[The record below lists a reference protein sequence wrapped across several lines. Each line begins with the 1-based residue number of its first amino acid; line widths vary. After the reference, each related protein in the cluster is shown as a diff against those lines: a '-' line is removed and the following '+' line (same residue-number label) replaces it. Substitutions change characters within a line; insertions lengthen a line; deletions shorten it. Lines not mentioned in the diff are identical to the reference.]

1 MSTVA
6 QKWKCSF
13 KKNFSPFWLDIRQL
27 FTNKTTCFL
36 FTLIIFLIIDT
47 VFIVFW
53 QTFFMRSQLGISHFK
68 KAWRWV
74 WEKLHKVEVLFLN
87 CFLNNEYFF
96 YSDFIS
102 KRYFWIIF
110 FRLDFSI
117 TNLLFTITF
126 FCENSSQLKNSVT
139 WWKKSR
145 CVLYLDL
152 WDLSMTIAKLNVL
165 LCKVAPVFSYSILY
179 NSGY

>member
-1 MSTVA
+1 MTQS
-6 QKWKCSF
+6 S
-13 KKNFSPFWLDIRQL
+13 L
-27 FTNKTTCFL
+27 FFDKLSSCVL
-36 FTLIIFLIIDT
+36 L
-47 VFIVFW
+47 
-53 QTFFMRSQLGISHFK
+53 SQLGIRHFK

-110 FRLDFSI
+110 FRLDYSI
-117 TNLLFTITF
+117 TNLLFTIYF

-139 WWKKSR
+139 WWKKVGVCYIWIYEIYPWQLQNWMCY
-145 CVLYLDL
+145 CVTLLQFFPIVYC
-152 WDLSMTIAKLNVL
+152 TI
-165 LCKVAPVFSYSILY
+165 VAIKIWIK
-179 NSGY
+179 